1 MRHDW
6 NSLLGN
12 EACAPVTNRTTAR
25 FPSAAVL
32 VEYLREFAQPQE
44 AAGRIE
50 YGAEVQRIKRWA
62 KHEEGFLLKV
72 RGAEGERTVGCRV
85 LVMAHGLWT
94 VNRPDIDG
102 GEYLTGY
109 EELPPSGE
117 SMEGQSVAIFG
128 LGNSAFEVANAA
140 ADYANYVHVWPT
152 RDKSWGYPHTSW
164 ESRYVGSL
172 RAIRTATLDGYLL
185 KSLDALPL
193 NNQIVATKERLM
205 IRPCADNQL
214 CLFHLLPERPDV
226 FVLSFHNLL
235 DKDQVAA
242 LEELK
247 AQSGIRVEMAP
258 LPPGIA
264 ETVLDVQEPGGTTRE
279 HWLAM
284 PGKALL
290 VPREDVTNE
299 TIDAVMAWR
308 RRTGDALA
316 RPYDLLVRAMGWR
329 HNTSLYASSARPRL
343 QHQRKYPQ
351 MTHEYESVNVPG
363 MYFAGT
369 LAHGKDWKRASGGF
383 IHGFRYTARA
393 LHRIL
398 EAKYEG
404 QPWPLSKD
412 YAVPRETGDVARRI
426 LRRINEAAGP
436 YQMFNTLGDGMVL
449 VPPRDKASGWTLRYH
464 EEMPVDYFS
473 QLYAGHHRLMM
484 FFGFDGQHRSL
495 TDSIQRGTGFE
506 PSVWYWP
513 PNSTVAGTA
522 AAAEEREIF
531 RMIEQLHTDWSSDVF
546 DFSLRRWLTAKIE
559 TVMGGGSRGHFDDH
573 QHFDQPQRRA
583 TKDFRVVE
591 LDLTVV
597 NRLSGD
603 KSLRLFRNSGGDGG
617 QQQSAAWKPVAELE
631 PKAFKRLVSFDGER
645 WAVEWRDANGKV
657 GQEEWTLD
665 FTDGIVQERH
675 IEDQRPVPPPPPPVP
690 AEPAPP
696 RQEKE
701 KGAEPLPPLAE
712 LLQLK
717 ARLLKAMCTERGL
730 PSTGKRQELADRLH
744 QHEQSRKE
752 DGKAAKKAQRAREK
766 EKEKEKGKEKEAEA
780 QRQAEE
786 AKARKKKRS
795 PLEAFMKK
803 QGGE

>member
-25 FPSAAVL
+25 FPSADVL
-32 VEYLREFAQPQE
+32 VEYLRDFAQPQE
-44 AAGRIE
+44 TAGRIE

-62 KHEEGFLLKV
+62 NKDEEGFLLKV

-85 LVMAHGLWT
+85 LVMAHGLWA

-205 IRPCADNQL
+205 IRPCANSQL

-264 ETVLDVQEPGGTTRE
+264 QTTLDVQEPGGKTRE
-279 HWLAM
+279 HSLAM

-308 RRTGDALA
+308 RRTGDTLA

-329 HNTSLYASSARPRL
+329 HNTSLYESSVLPRL

-449 VPPRDKASGWTLRYH
+449 VPPAAGGDKASGWTLRYH

-484 FFGFDGQHRSL
+484 FFGFDGQHRTL

-513 PNSTVAGTA
+513 PNSTATGTA
-522 AAAEEREIF
+522 AGEEREIF
-531 RMIEQLHTDWSSDVF
+531 RMIEQLHTDWSSDFF
-546 DFSLRRWLTAKIE
+546 DFSLRRWLAAKIE
-559 TVMGGGSRGHFDDH
+559 TVTGGKPRGHFDDH
-573 QHFDQPQRRA
+573 PRFNQPRHRA
-583 TKDFRVVE
+583 TKDFQVVE

-597 NRLSGD
+597 NRLSDD
-603 KSLRLFRNSGGDGG
+603 KSLRVLRGDG
-617 QQQSAAWKPVAELE
+617 SSWKPVAELA
-631 PKAFKRLVSFDGER
+631 PDGFKRLVSFDGDR
-645 WAVEWRDANGKV
+645 IRAEWRDASGKV

-675 IEDQRPVPPPPPPVP
+675 IEDQTHGAVGVAAGDSGRKV
-690 AEPAPP
+690 
-696 RQEKE
+696 QEKGIE
-701 KGAEPLPPLAE
+701 ALPPLTE
-712 LLQLK
+712 LKKLSARQLK
-717 ARLLKAMCTERGL
+717 SLCTARGL
-730 PSTGKRQELADRLH
+730 PTRGKKTTLIERLQRHGEGAKLEL
-744 QHEQSRKE
+744 
-752 DGKAAKKAQRAREK
+752 
-766 EKEKEKGKEKEAEA
+766 
-780 QRQAEE
+780 
-786 AKARKKKRS
+786 
-795 PLEAFMKK
+795 
-803 QGGE
+803 